1 LVCAL
6 VSVTV
11 STASSRP
18 QEATDDRAERE
29 QQVGGASASEPD
41 DDGARGRSPRG
52 KLMVVA
58 DADLRPPKKRGRL
71 SRLYHGETNIDFI
84 GRTKLWFTISALFL
98 LVGLGSL
105 LFKGLNLGIDF
116 KGGAVY
122 EVPSETLTVNQARDA
137 LGPFGLSDPKVQTL
151 TSASLRKIRVQT
163 PTLDPDKA
171 QKVQQALADAAH
183 IDVNQVNRDEVGP
196 SWGNEISNKARNALI
211 VFLLVITLYI
221 SLRFE
226 FKMAVPTLIALVHDV
241 LMTIG
246 VYTLSG
252 LEVTPATVVAL
263 LTILGYSIY
272 DGIVVFDKVHE
283 NTRLV
288 SATNRVSY
296 GDMVNLSLNQTLM
309 RSLNTSITALI
320 PITSLLVIG
329 SLILGATTLEEFGL
343 ALLIGLASGAYSSI
357 FVASPLLVIYKERE
371 PRYRDI
377 RRRMASRPSARTV
390 AADDVDESDNDEV
403 VSRVA
408 TRAAAGVRPGTGR
421 VATNIPPRPR
431 KKGKRR

>member
-1 LVCAL
+1 
-6 VSVTV
+6 
-11 STASSRP
+11 
-18 QEATDDRAERE
+18 
-29 QQVGGASASEPD
+29 
-41 DDGARGRSPRG
+41 
-52 KLMVVA
+52 MVVA
-58 DADLRPPKKRGRL
+58 DADLRPPKKRGRW

-98 LVGLGSL
+98 LLGFGSL

-137 LGPFGLSDPKVQTL
+137 LGPLGISDPKVQEL

-171 QKVQQALADAAH
+171 QKVQQTLADAAH
-183 IDVNQVNRDEVGP
+183 VTVNQVNRDEVGP

-246 VYTLSG
+246 VYSISG

-288 SATNRVSY
+288 SATNRISY

-377 RRRMASRPSARTV
+377 RRRMESVPPGGALPRLMRASNPVTARRDEPVVPARVT
-390 AADDVDESDNDEV
+390 AA
-403 VSRVA
+403 
-408 TRAAAGVRPGTGR
+408 RPGGSR

>member
-1 LVCAL
+1 
-6 VSVTV
+6 VTATV
-11 STASSRP
+11 DS
-18 QEATDDRAERE
+18 EAPA
-29 QQVGGASASEPD
+29 
-41 DDGARGRSPRG
+41 
-52 KLMVVA
+52 
-58 DADLRPPKKRGRL
+58 PKPHGPL
-71 SRLYHGETNIDFI
+71 GRLYHGESRIDFI
-84 GRTKLWFTISALFL
+84 GRTKLWFALSAVFL

-105 LFKGLNLGIDF
+105 LVQGLNLGIDF
-116 KGGAVY
+116 KGGAVF
-122 EVPSETLTVNQARDA
+122 EVTSNTLTIDQARNA
-137 LGPFGLSDPKVQTL
+137 IGPLGVRDPKVQE
-151 TSASLRKIRVQT
+151 LRPLGGNTRIVRVQT
-163 PTLDPDKA
+163 EELDSA
-171 QKVQQALADAAH
+171 TSQKVEQALATAANVEVK
-183 IDVNQVNRDEVGP
+183 DVNVNQVGA
-196 SWGNEISNKARNALI
+196 SWGSEISNKARNALV
-211 VFLLVITLYI
+211 VFLVIITLYI

-226 FKMAVPTLIALVHDV
+226 FKMAVPTLVALVHDV

-246 VYTLSG
+246 VYSLSG

-288 SATNRVSY
+288 SATNRMSY

-377 RRRMASRPSARTV
+377 RRRMQSRPRAERDDRIERVDDLEDALTGAASSTSSVASEAPART
-390 AADDVDESDNDEV
+390 
-403 VSRVA
+403 A
-408 TRAAAGVRPGTGR
+408 TPARTAGRR

>member
-1 LVCAL
+1 MTDLDPSADIL
-6 VSVTV
+6 
-11 STASSRP
+11 AP
-18 QEATDDRAERE
+18 Q
-29 QQVGGASASEPD
+29 
-41 DDGARGRSPRG
+41 
-52 KLMVVA
+52 
-58 DADLRPPKKRGRL
+58 PPKRRGAFG
-71 SRLYHGETNIDFI
+71 RLYHGETNIDFI
-84 GRTKLWFTISALFL
+84 GRTKLWFVISAVFL
-98 LVGLGSL
+98 VIGLGSL
-105 LFKGLNLGIDF
+105 LTKGLNLGIDF
-116 KGGAVY
+116 EGGAVF
-122 EVPSETLTVNQARDA
+122 EVPSQTLSISQARDA
-137 LGPFGLSDPKVQTL
+137 LGSLNLRDPKVQEL
-151 TSASLRKIRVQT
+151 VSQIDRKIRVQT
-163 PTLDPDKA
+163 ETLDPGKA
-171 QKVQQALADAAH
+171 QQVQQALADAAH
-183 IDVNQVNRDEVGP
+183 VTVNDVNRDEVGP

-226 FKMAVPTLIALVHDV
+226 FKMAIPTLIALVHDV
-241 LMTIG
+241 MMTVG
-246 VYTLSG
+246 VYSLSG

-320 PITSLLVIG
+320 PITSLLLIG
-329 SLILGATTLEEFGL
+329 SLLLGATTLEEFGL

-357 FVASPLLVIYKERE
+357 FIASPLLAIYKERE

-377 RRRMASRPSARTV
+377 KRRMESSTTRRAIRDIAGTTPDGEETAGDVPVTAGAPRPPAI
-390 AADDVDESDNDEV
+390 A
-403 VSRVA
+403 
-408 TRAAAGVRPGTGR
+408 GTGR
-421 VATNIPPRPR
+421 MATNIPPRPR

>member
-1 LVCAL
+1 
-6 VSVTV
+6 
-11 STASSRP
+11 
-18 QEATDDRAERE
+18 
-29 QQVGGASASEPD
+29 
-41 DDGARGRSPRG
+41 
-52 KLMVVA
+52 MIMA
-58 DADLRPPKKRGRL
+58 DADIRPPKKHGPFG
-71 SRLYHGETNIDFI
+71 RLYHGETNIDFI
-84 GRTKLWFTISALFL
+84 GRTKLWLAISTAFL

-105 LFKGLNLGIDF
+105 LLNGLNLGIDF
-116 KGGAVY
+116 EGGAVY

-137 LGPFGLSDPKVQTL
+137 ISPLGVSDPKVQELQSST
-151 TSASLRKIRVQT
+151 LRKVRVQT
-163 PTLDPDKA
+163 PTLDPAKA
-171 QKVQQALADAAH
+171 QQVQQALADAAH
-183 IDVNQVNRDEVGP
+183 ITVAEVNRDEVGP

-226 FKMAVPTLIALVHDV
+226 FKMAVPTLIALLHDV

-246 VYTLSG
+246 VYSISG

-288 SATNRVSY
+288 SATNRMSY

-377 RRRMASRPSARTV
+377 RRRMGERSTTRRAVADDTTEGDDATGGPVAAPTKTV
-390 AADDVDESDNDEV
+390 AP
-403 VSRVA
+403 
-408 TRAAAGVRPGTGR
+408 RPGGTR

>member
-1 LVCAL
+1 ML
-6 VSVTV
+6 T
-11 STASSRP
+11 
-18 QEATDDRAERE
+18 
-29 QQVGGASASEPD
+29 
-41 DDGARGRSPRG
+41 
-52 KLMVVA
+52 
-58 DADLRPPKKRGRL
+58 
-71 SRLYHGETNIDFI
+71 
-84 GRTKLWFTISALFL
+84 
-98 LVGLGSL
+98 
-105 LFKGLNLGIDF
+105 KGLNLGIDF
-116 KGGAVY
+116 EGGAVF
-122 EVPSETLTVNQARDA
+122 EVPSQTFSVSQARDA
-137 LGPFGLSDPKVQTL
+137 LGPLGLSDPKVQEL
-151 TSASLRKIRVQT
+151 VSQSDRRIRVQT
-163 PTLDPDKA
+163 ETLPTGKA
-171 QKVQQALADAAH
+171 EQVQKALADAAH
-183 IDVNQVNRDEVGP
+183 VSINEVNRDEVGP
-196 SWGNEISNKARNALI
+196 SWGKEISGKARNALI
-211 VFLLVITLYI
+211 VFLIVITLYI
-221 SLRFE
+221 TFRFE
-226 FKMAVPTLIALVHDV
+226 FKMAIPTLIALVHDV

-246 VYTLSG
+246 IYSLSG

-329 SLILGATTLEEFGL
+329 SLVLGATTLEEFGL

-357 FVASPLLVIYKERE
+357 FIASPFLAIFKERE

-377 RRRMASRPSARTV
+377 RRRMESRPTGRRAIREIAETEPDADADADAEPSEVPVGAAATTASRPAPV
-390 AADDVDESDNDEV
+390 
-403 VSRVA
+403 
-408 TRAAAGVRPGTGR
+408 GGTGR

>member
-1 LVCAL
+1 V
-6 VSVTV
+6 
-11 STASSRP
+11 
-18 QEATDDRAERE
+18 
-29 QQVGGASASEPD
+29 
-41 DDGARGRSPRG
+41 
-52 KLMVVA
+52 
-58 DADLRPPKKRGRL
+58 
-71 SRLYHGETNIDFI
+71 
-84 GRTKLWFTISALFL
+84 
-98 LVGLGSL
+98 
-105 LFKGLNLGIDF
+105 
-116 KGGAVY
+116 
-122 EVPSETLTVNQARDA
+122 
-137 LGPFGLSDPKVQTL
+137 SDPKVQELVSQTD
-151 TSASLRKIRVQT
+151 RRIRVQT
-163 PTLDPDKA
+163 STLPTGKA
-171 QKVQQALADAAH
+171 EQVQKALADAAQ
-183 IDVNQVNRDEVGP
+183 VNINEVNRDEVGP
-196 SWGNEISNKARNALI
+196 SWGQEISNKARNALI

-221 SLRFE
+221 TLRFE
-226 FKMAVPTLIALVHDV
+226 FKMAIPTLIALVHDV

-246 VYTLSG
+246 IYSLSG

-329 SLILGATTLEEFGL
+329 SLILGATTLEEFAL
-343 ALLIGLASGAYSSI
+343 ALVIGLGSGAYSSI
-357 FVASPLLVIYKERE
+357 FIASPFLVIFKERE

-377 RRRMASRPSARTV
+377 KRRMESREASRRTIREI
-390 AADDVDESDNDEV
+390 AETEPDADGHEEV
-403 VSRVA
+403 PVG
-408 TRAAAGVRPGTGR
+408 AAAAAAPRPAPMAGTGR

>member
-1 LVCAL
+1 VDGDG
-6 VSVTV
+6 VTID
-11 STASSRP
+11 S
-18 QEATDDRAERE
+18 AEK
-29 QQVGGASASEPD
+29 PT
-41 DDGARGRSPRG
+41 
-52 KLMVVA
+52 
-58 DADLRPPKKRGRL
+58 KKRGPFG
-71 SRLYHGETNIDFI
+71 RLYHGETNIDFI
-84 GRTKLWFTISALFL
+84 GRTKWWLAISSIFL
-98 LVGLGSL
+98 VVGLGSL

-116 KGGAVY
+116 KGGAVF
-122 EVPSETLTVNQARDA
+122 EITTNDLSVDQARNA
-137 LGPFGLSDPKVQTL
+137 VAPLGVQDPKVQE
-151 TSASLRKIRVQT
+151 LRPLGGNTRIIRVQT
-163 PTLDPDKA
+163 AALDSA
-171 QKVQQALADAAH
+171 TTQKVQQALADAGKVG
-183 IDVNQVNRDEVGP
+183 IKDVNTNQVGA
-196 SWGNEISNKARNALI
+196 SWGSEISNKARNALI
-211 VFLLVITLYI
+211 VFLILITGYI
-221 SLRFE
+221 SVRFE
-226 FKMAVPTLIALVHDV
+226 FKMAVPTLIALLHDV

-246 VYTLSG
+246 VYSLSG

-288 SATNRVSY
+288 SATNRMSY

-357 FVASPLLVIYKERE
+357 FVASPLLAIYKERE

-377 RRRMASRPSARTV
+377 KRRMESRPRPGREERIER
-390 AADDVDESDNDEV
+390 VDELEDALAGASTGGAVPSEK
-403 VSRVA
+403 
-408 TRAAAGVRPGTGR
+408 AARGTVPVRTSAGR

>member
-1 LVCAL
+1 MT
-6 VSVTV
+6 TV
-11 STASSRP
+11 EGDVLA
-18 QEATDDRAERE
+18 
-29 QQVGGASASEPD
+29 
-41 DDGARGRSPRG
+41 
-52 KLMVVA
+52 
-58 DADLRPPKKRGRL
+58 PKKRGPFG
-71 SRLYHGETNIDFI
+71 RLYHGETNIDFI
-84 GRTKLWFTISALFL
+84 GRTKVWFILSSIFL
-98 LVGLGSL
+98 LIGFGSL
-105 LFKGLNLGIDF
+105 LTKGLNLGIDF
-116 KGGAVY
+116 EGGAVF
-122 EVPSETLTVNQARDA
+122 EVPSQTFSVSQARDA
-137 LGPFGLSDPKVQTL
+137 VAAQGVSDPKVQELVSQTD
-151 TSASLRKIRVQT
+151 RRIRVQT
-163 PTLDPDKA
+163 STLPTGKA
-171 QKVQQALADAAH
+171 EQVQKALADAAQ
-183 IDVNQVNRDEVGP
+183 VNINEVNRDEVGP
-196 SWGNEISNKARNALI
+196 SWGQEISNKARNALI

-221 SLRFE
+221 TLRFE
-226 FKMAVPTLIALVHDV
+226 FKMAIPTLIALVHDV

-246 VYTLSG
+246 IYSLSG

-329 SLILGATTLEEFGL
+329 SLILGATTLEEFAL
-343 ALLIGLASGAYSSI
+343 ALVIGLGSGAYSSI
-357 FVASPLLVIYKERE
+357 FIASPFLAIFKERE

-377 RRRMASRPSARTV
+377 KRRMESRQPSRRTIREI
-390 AADDVDESDNDEV
+390 AETEPEADGQEEV
-403 VSRVA
+403 PVG
-408 TRAAAGVRPGTGR
+408 AAAAAAPRPAPMAGTGR

>member
-1 LVCAL
+1 
-6 VSVTV
+6 VTI
-11 STASSRP
+11 
-18 QEATDDRAERE
+18 TDDADRPAVKER
-29 QQVGGASASEPD
+29 GPLG
-41 DDGARGRSPRG
+41 
-52 KLMVVA
+52 
-58 DADLRPPKKRGRL
+58 
-71 SRLYHGETNIDFI
+71 RLYHGDTNIDFI
-84 GRTKLWFTISALFL
+84 GRTKLWFTLSGAFL
-98 LVGLGSL
+98 LIGLGSL
-105 LFKGLNLGIDF
+105 LLNGLNLGIDF
-116 KGGAVY
+116 EGGAVF
-122 EVPSETLTVNQARDA
+122 EVPSETLTVTQARDA
-137 LGPFGLSDPKVQTL
+137 IGGLGGGDPKVQEL
-151 TSASLRKIRVQT
+151 QSQSLRKLRVQT
-163 PTLDPDKA
+163 PTLDPAKA
-171 QKVQQALADAAH
+171 QQVQEALAKAAN
-183 IDVNQVNRDEVGP
+183 VEVAEVNRDEVGP

-246 VYTLSG
+246 VYSISG

-288 SATNRVSY
+288 SATNRMSY

-357 FVASPLLVIYKERE
+357 FVASPFLAILKERE

-377 RRRMASRPSARTV
+377 RRRMEGRPSGRRARVEATDAVDDGDEAVPATATV
-390 AADDVDESDNDEV
+390 SGGGA
-403 VSRVA
+403 RP
-408 TRAAAGVRPGTGR
+408 AGAPVPAR

>member
-1 LVCAL
+1 
-6 VSVTV
+6 
-11 STASSRP
+11 
-18 QEATDDRAERE
+18 
-29 QQVGGASASEPD
+29 
-41 DDGARGRSPRG
+41 
-52 KLMVVA
+52 MIVA
-58 DADLRPPKKRGRL
+58 DADLRPKKRGRL
-71 SRLYHGETNIDFI
+71 SRLYHGETNFDFI
-84 GRTKLWFTISALFL
+84 GRTKLWFTLSAVFL
-98 LVGLGSL
+98 LIGFGSL

-116 KGGAVY
+116 KGGAVF
-122 EVPSETLTVNQARDA
+122 EVPSETLSVNQARDA
-137 LGPFGLSDPKVQTL
+137 VGSLGVSDPKVQELKSQT
-151 TSASLRKIRVQT
+151 LRKIRVQT
-163 PTLDPDKA
+163 PLVDPAKA
-171 QKVQQALADAAH
+171 QQIQQALADAAKVG
-183 IDVNQVNRDEVGP
+183 VNDVNRDEVGP

-246 VYTLSG
+246 VYSISG

-288 SATNRVSY
+288 SATNRMSY

-357 FVASPLLVIYKERE
+357 FVASPLLVVAKERE

-377 RRRMASRPSARTV
+377 KERVASRPSIRRPTEDAVEGGVEPV
-390 AADDVDESDNDEV
+390 AAAPVGT
-403 VSRVA
+403 A
-408 TRAAAGVRPGTGR
+408 PRPGGAR